1 MEISSFDENNNE
13 ESLDR
18 QLNFIRSASAMCM
31 CFDAMAGC
39 MTIQMNLESSQAAQ
53 LCLDM
58 ALIKSVRD
66 QFDDQA

>member
-18 QLNFIRSASAMCM
+18 QLNFIRSASAMCL
-31 CFDAMAGC
+31 CFDAMVGC
-39 MTIQMNLESSQAAQ
+39 MTSQMNLESSQAAQ